1 MIYDNII
8 KSQFPK
14 DAGLG
19 HQKQCLGQLFRDLD
33 PEVRERRYGKHL
45 LVPKL
50 ELENQ
55 QKYRLW
61 PIKVK

>member
-19 HQKQCLGQLFRDLD
+19 HQKQYLGSFSGTWTQRS
-33 PEVRERRYGKHL
+33 GKDGTESTCWF
-45 LVPKL
+45 PKL